1 MCKWLAKANLRLCKI
16 SLGAHARNPLP
27 GRCSFLQ
34 KEPAHRNSGRPVCG
48 AGNGS
53 RTHLLTLGRSHS
65 TDELY
70 PRIGVPLERLFIIS
84 YFVEKCQTVLWEY
97 TAPGSS
103 TTDGKS
109 GWLTASGY
117 PCASKATPIC
127 ASVRR
132 PRITAESSM

>member
-1 MCKWLAKANLRLCKI
+1 MCKRLAKANLICLKSSRHSKT
-16 SLGAHARNPLP
+16 
-27 GRCSFLQ
+27 SF
-34 KEPAHRNSGRPVCG
+34 SGESVPTKNGPPQLRQAVLSG

-70 PRIGVPLERLFIIS
+70 PQSGVPLERLFIIS
-84 YFVEKCQTVLWEY
+84 YFAEKCQTVLWEY
-97 TAPGSS
+97 TVPGSS

-109 GWLTASGY
+109 GWLIASGY

-127 ASVRR
+127 ASARR
-132 PRITAESSM
+132 LRMTAESSI